1 MDDQDDGA
9 KVGLWVVLGII
20 TLLLFGLI
28 GGLAIRATNAKHAI
42 NLIPFIEVLLA
53 VLIFLMLST
62 TYSRFTELRINLP
75 AADAE
80 KLRERPGEVVV
91 SVSSDG
97 RYAVNRQA
105 VDGRSVELL
114 SAELAAAVKA
124 LADAPSRKLV
134 IAGFH
139 DPSGDP
145 AHNADLAKR
154 RAMAVRAALTGQGAD
169 AARVQLRKPEQTA
182 LGGPPEEARRVE
194 VRLVD

>member
-1 MDDQDDGA
+1 MEQHTNIGFRNALRDFRVIVA
-9 KVGLWVVLGII
+9 SVII
-20 TLLLFGLI
+20 SVGLI
-28 GGLAIRATNAKHAI
+28 GGLAIRATNAKHAVK
-42 NLIPFIEVLLA
+42 PVA
-53 VLIFLMLST
+53 VAAT
-62 TYSRFTELRINLP
+62 P
-75 AADAE
+75 AAVPAAAAVAEADVLVDVPLSGEIVARVFFEIDKAELDAAA
-80 KLRERPGEVVV
+80 G
-91 SVSSDG
+91 
-97 RYAVNRQA
+97 
-105 VDGRSVELL
+105 
-114 SAELAAAVKA
+114 AELAAAVKA

>member
-1 MDDQDDGA
+1 MMDDQDDGA

-28 GGLAIRATNAKHAI
+28 GGLAIRATNAKHAVK
-42 NLIPFIEVLLA
+42 PVA
-53 VLIFLMLST
+53 VAAT
-62 TYSRFTELRINLP
+62 P
-75 AADAE
+75 AAVPAAAAVADADV
-80 KLRERPGEVVV
+80 LVDVPLSGEIVARVFFEI
-91 SVSSDG
+91 DK
-97 RYAVNRQA
+97 
-105 VDGRSVELL
+105 
-114 SAELAAAVKA
+114 AELDAAAGAELTAAVKA
-124 LADAPSRKLV
+124 LADAPGRKLV